1 VGVAAMQDLSVE
13 DFKEQLEKLQEEL
26 VWLNAQAR
34 QLEATIAMNVA
45 EILAA

>member
-1 VGVAAMQDLSVE
+1 MQDLSVE